1 MREEIPGIDRNC
13 ALKCD
18 ILKGFKPIFV
28 KIVQKTILPYIFNI
42 WIFNELH
49 SNTAIIRSFI
59 ELDTA
64 QFACCLEL
72 ALFVYFKVKV
82 S

>member
-42 WIFNELH
+42 GIFNELH
-49 SNTAIIRSFI
+49 SNSFYCPRP
-59 ELDTA
+59 L
-64 QFACCLEL
+64 L
-72 ALFVYFKVKV
+72 
-82 S
+82 